1 MKKTLPA
8 SQPADLPASS
18 ESRQGERSK
27 PFSNKAASNKAP
39 SNRAPSKAS
48 AKKPSSFYM
57 KQMRAGLSAAGY
69 VKHETW
75 VLPENR
81 SVLKHIEK
89 KLRQPLIGG
98 APVLENDMIAGENW
112 TIDRLFS
119 ALQALDEVTSNEI
132 GLSLIQGAEP
142 SIKLEMHDF
151 GGLPIYIAVVGEQ
164 IIVDTVLV
172 DLESIND
179 VARFNDAVLRSRE
192 MFPLSS
198 IGIES
203 MPNGQTVYNM
213 FGALSASSNLTNV
226 VTEVKTLVDNVQR
239 ATEAFES
246 FFN

>member
-1 MKKTLPA
+1 MKTRLPA
-8 SQPADLPASS
+8 SPPDDSTADS
-18 ESRQGERSK
+18 ESRPGE
-27 PFSNKAASNKAP
+27 PA
-39 SNRAPSKAS
+39 KAS
-48 AKKPSSFYM
+48 SKKPSSFYM

-75 VLPENR
+75 VLPEIR
-81 SVLKHIEK
+81 SVLKELEK
-89 KLRQPLIGG
+89 KLRQPLMAGS
-98 APVLENDMIAGENW
+98 PVLENNMIAGENW
-112 TIDRLFS
+112 SIDRLFS
-119 ALQALDEVTSNEI
+119 ALQALDEVTSREI
-132 GLSLIQGAEP
+132 TLTLMQGSEQ
-142 SIKLEMHDF
+142 SIKLQMNEY

-179 VARFNDAVLRSRE
+179 VVRFNDAVLRSRE

-213 FGALSASSNLTNV
+213 FGALSSGSNLTNV
-226 VTEVKTLVDNVQR
+226 VTEVRTLIDNVQR

>member
-1 MKKTLPA
+1 
-8 SQPADLPASS
+8 
-18 ESRQGERSK
+18 
-27 PFSNKAASNKAP
+27 
-39 SNRAPSKAS
+39 
-48 AKKPSSFYM
+48 M

-81 SVLKHIEK
+81 SVLKELEK
-89 KLRQPLIGG
+89 KLRQPLMAGS
-98 APVLENDMIAGENW
+98 PVLENNMIAGENW
-112 TIDRLFS
+112 SIDRLFS
-119 ALQALDEVTSNEI
+119 ALQALDEVTSREI
-132 GLSLIQGAEP
+132 TLTLMQGSEQ
-142 SIKLEMHDF
+142 SIKLQMNEY

-179 VARFNDAVLRSRE
+179 VVRFNDAVLRSRE

-213 FGALSASSNLTNV
+213 FGALSSGSNLTNV
-226 VTEVKTLVDNVQR
+226 VTEVRTLIDNVQR

>member
-1 MKKTLPA
+1 MKTRLPA
-8 SQPADLPASS
+8 SPPDDSTADS
-18 ESRQGERSK
+18 ESRPGEL
-27 PFSNKAASNKAP
+27 A
-39 SNRAPSKAS
+39 KAS
-48 AKKPSSFYM
+48 SKKPSSFYM

-81 SVLKHIEK
+81 SVLKELEK
-89 KLRQPLIGG
+89 KLRQPLMAGS
-98 APVLENDMIAGENW
+98 PVLENNMIAGENW
-112 TIDRLFS
+112 SIDRLFS
-119 ALQALDEVTSNEI
+119 ALQALDEVTSREI
-132 GLSLIQGAEP
+132 TLTLMQGSEQ
-142 SIKLEMHDF
+142 SIKLQMNEY

-179 VARFNDAVLRSRE
+179 VVRFNDAVLRSRE

-213 FGALSASSNLTNV
+213 FGALSSGSNLTNV
-226 VTEVKTLVDNVQR
+226 VTEVRTLVDNVQR

>member
-27 PFSNKAASNKAP
+27 ASSSKASSNK
-39 SNRAPSKAS
+39 APSKAS

-112 TIDRLFS
+112 TIDRLFG

>member
-1 MKKTLPA
+1 MNSSSPSSPSAGPDTDSA
-8 SQPADLPASS
+8 SLK
-18 ESRQGERSK
+18 GERLK
-27 PFSNKAASNKAP
+27 P
-39 SNRAPSKAS
+39 S

-57 KQMRAGLSAAGY
+57 KQMRAGLAAAGY

-81 SVLKHIEK
+81 SLLKQMEK
-89 KLRQPLIGG
+89 QLRQPILAGSFMS
-98 APVLENDMIAGENW
+98 ENFMSAGTNW
-112 TIDRLFS
+112 NIDRLYS
-119 ALQALDEVTSNEI
+119 ALQALDDVTSNDI
-132 GLSLIQGAEP
+132 TLSLVQGSES
-142 SIKLEMHDF
+142 SIKLEMNDF

-172 DLESIND
+172 DAESIND
-179 VARFNDAVLRSRE
+179 VPAFNDAVLRSRE

-203 MPNGQTVYNM
+203 MPNGQVVYNM
-213 FGALSASSNLTNV
+213 FGALSSDSSLTNI

-239 ATEAFES
+239 ASEAFER

>member
-27 PFSNKAASNKAP
+27 ASSSKASSNKAP
-39 SNRAPSKAS
+39 SSKAS

-172 DLESIND
+172 DRESIND

>member
-27 PFSNKAASNKAP
+27 ASSSKAS